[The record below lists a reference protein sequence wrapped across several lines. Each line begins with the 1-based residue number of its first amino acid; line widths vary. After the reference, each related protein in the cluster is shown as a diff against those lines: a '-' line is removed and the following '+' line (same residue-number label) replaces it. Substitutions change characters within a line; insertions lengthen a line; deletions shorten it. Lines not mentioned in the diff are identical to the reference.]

1 MKIIHYLF
9 ITNGFYTLFFLRSYT
24 FYAFM
29 SLQLPHQLIYS
40 STNQRIVYYLR
51 NILAFLLLICFF
63 LLTLPIL

>member
-1 MKIIHYLF
+1 MV
-9 ITNGFYTLFFLRSYT
+9 FYTLFFLCSCT

-29 SLQLPHQLIYS
+29 SLQLPHQLVYS

-63 LLTLPIL
+63 LLTLPTL